1 MVSIFPF
8 CEVIMLSRK
17 KLLLFCSCFLLTSQP
32 ALGATIQEFL
42 PGLLDSHQR
51 IKAAQE
57 KTRSAEYLVRQHRAG
72 YLPSVDFLSETGYE
86 DIDKENGPDTDY
98 GDKTYNRLRA
108 AQLLW
113 DFGATS
119 GLVDKTE
126 NFLRQVTFE
135 EEDTRQE
142 VLLEGILACVDI
154 IRERDR
160 LSYAKRS
167 EDNIKNQTGIEET
180 MLEKG
185 AGIRSDVLQAQS
197 QLAGAMALRTEIQ
210 GQLEIAKNRFQTVFA
225 RAIREDELNSLELT
239 ASYRK
244 LVPASLDESITM
256 ALETNPALK
265 AKVLDRAIADHEI
278 AARKAAYYPRLE
290 LVGQGKYRY
299 NDDGLPGERT
309 DAFLGLGV
317 TYNLYR
323 GGGDRAAVDTAVA
336 ERSSF
341 AQEFEEKKSLIV
353 EQVRNSWQTLVTAE
367 AKQEILNS
375 QAMIAVRFLELAR
388 KEREMGNRT
397 LLEVLSAEV
406 EYYRA
411 MSNAVAAQAEANGA
425 IFSLLKSIGILE
437 LGLLAQG
444 NPS

>member
-1 MVSIFPF
+1 MVS
-8 CEVIMLSRK
+8 RK
-17 KLLLFCSCFLLTSQP
+17 ILLFLCSCFIMTSQQ
-32 ALGATIQEFL
+32 ALGASIQQYL
-42 PGLLDSHQR
+42 PGLLESHQR
-51 IKAAQE
+51 IKAAQD
-57 KTRSAEYLVRQHRAG
+57 KTMSAESLVRQQRAG

-86 DIDKENGPDTDY
+86 DIYKENGLDTDY

-108 AQLLW
+108 SQLLW

-119 GLVDKTE
+119 GMVDKME
-126 NFLRQVTFE
+126 SFQDQVSFE
-135 EEDTRQE
+135 EEATRQE

-160 LSYAKRS
+160 LTYARRS
-167 EDNIKNQTGIEET
+167 EDNIKKQTGIEET

-185 AGIRSDVLQAQS
+185 AGLRSDVLQAQS
-197 QLAGAMALRTEIQ
+197 QLAAAMAMRTEIQ
-210 GQLEIAKNRFQTVFA
+210 GKLEIAKNRFQTVFGKT
-225 RAIREDELNSLELT
+225 IPEDEINGLELT
-239 ASYRK
+239 AKYRS
-244 LVPASLDESITM
+244 LVPDSLDDSISM
-256 ALETNPALK
+256 ALDSNPVLK
-265 AKVLDRAIADHEI
+265 AKGLDRNIADNEI
-278 AARKAAYYPRLE
+278 TARKAAYYPRLE

-309 DAFLGLGV
+309 DVFLGLGI

-323 GGGDRAAVDTAVA
+323 GGGDMAAVEAAVA

-341 AQEFEEKKSLIV
+341 AQEFDEKKNLV
-353 EQVRNSWQTLVTAE
+353 LEEVRNSWQTLVTAE
-367 AKQEILNS
+367 AKQDILSN
-375 QAMIAVRFLELAR
+375 QALIAVRFLELAR

-425 IFSLLKSIGILE
+425 IFALLKAIGILSLE
-437 LGLLAQG
+437 LLDQVQQ
-444 NPS
+444 S

>member
-1 MVSIFPF
+1 MVA
-8 CEVIMLSRK
+8 RK
-17 KLLLFCSCFLLTSQP
+17 NLLLLCGCFLLSAQP
-32 ALGATIQEFL
+32 ALAVTIHQFL
-42 PGLLDSHQR
+42 PGLLESHER
-51 IKAAQE
+51 IKAARE
-57 KTRSAEYLVRQHRAG
+57 KTRSSEYLIQQHRAG

-86 DIDKENGPDTDY
+86 DISKENGPDTDY
-98 GDKTYNRLRA
+98 SDKTYNRLRA
-108 AQLLW
+108 SQLLW

-119 GLVDKTE
+119 GLVNKAE
-126 NFLRQVTFE
+126 NFLQQVTFE
-135 EEDTRQE
+135 ETDIRQE
-142 VLLEGILACVDI
+142 VLLEGILSCVDI

-185 AGIRSDVLQAQS
+185 AGLRSDVLQAQS
-197 QLAGAMALRTEIQ
+197 QLAGAMALRTEIE
-210 GQLEIAKNRFQTVFA
+210 GELEIAKNRFRTMFGRSIEA
-225 RAIREDELNSLELT
+225 GEINGLELT

-244 LVPASLDESITM
+244 LVPATLDESIDM
-256 ALETNPALK
+256 ALQTNPILK
-265 AKVLDRAIADHEI
+265 AKALDRTIFDHEI
-278 AARKAAYYPRLE
+278 SARKAASYPRLE
-290 LVGQGKYRY
+290 LIGQGKYRY

-323 GGGDRAAVDTAVA
+323 GGGDRAAVDAAVA

-341 AQEFEEKKSLIV
+341 GLEFDEKKNLVI

-367 AKQEILNS
+367 AKQEILNN

-425 IFSLLKSIGILE
+425 IFNLLKAIGILE
-437 LGLLAQG
+437 LGLLEQG

>member
-1 MVSIFPF
+1 MGA
-8 CEVIMLSRK
+8 RK
-17 KLLLFCSCFLLTSQP
+17 NLLFLCSCFALTAQP
-32 ALGATIQEFL
+32 VLGTPIQQFL
-42 PGLLDSHQR
+42 PGLLESHER
-51 IKAAQE
+51 LKAAQE

-86 DIDKENGPDTDY
+86 DIRKENGPDTDY

-108 AQLLW
+108 SQLLW

-119 GLVDKTE
+119 GQVDKTE
-126 NFLRQVTFE
+126 NYLKQVTFE
-135 EEDTRQE
+135 EADTRQE

-160 LSYAKRS
+160 LSYARRS
-167 EDNIKNQTGIEET
+167 EDNIKKQTGIEET

-185 AGIRSDVLQAQS
+185 AGVRSDVLQAKS
-197 QLAGAMALRTEIQ
+197 QLAAAMALRTEIE
-210 GQLEIAKNRFQTVFA
+210 GELAIAKNRFQTMFGRTIQA
-225 RAIREDELNSLELT
+225 EEINGLELT

-244 LVPASLDESITM
+244 LVPASLDDAIDM
-256 ALETNPALK
+256 ALQTNPLLK
-265 AKVLDRAIADHEI
+265 AKALDRSIADHEI

-290 LVGQGKYRY
+290 VVGQGKYRY

-323 GGGDRAAVDTAVA
+323 GGGDRAAVDAAVA
-336 ERSSF
+336 QRSSF
-341 AQEFEEKKSLIV
+341 GMEFEEKKNLV
-353 EQVRNSWQTLVTAE
+353 LEQVRNSWQTLVTAE
-367 AKQEILNS
+367 AKREILNN
-375 QAMIAVRFLELAR
+375 QAMLAVRFLELAR

-425 IFSLLKSIGILE
+425 IFNLLKAIGILE
-437 LGLLAQG
+437 LDVLAQG
-444 NPS
+444 NQA